1 MNTNL
6 TKTTIE
12 IDNNLLYRAKK
23 IALEENKSLKDVF
36 EESLRRFLENPV
48 SFHEKISEDEKRKTD
63 FLKLAGAW
71 AGKDGEIISREAKK
85 LRRTAKIIS
94 GKKWFD

>member
-1 MNTNL
+1 MNINL

-23 IALEENKSLKDVF
+23 IALEEKKSLKEIF

-48 SFHEKISEDEKRKTD
+48 TFRENLTDIEKRRNA
-63 FLKLAGAW
+63 LMKLAGAW
-71 AGKDGEIISREAKK
+71 AGKDGEIIEKAAKK
-85 LRRTAKIIS
+85 MRKTAKIIS
-94 GKKWFD
+94 GKRWFD